1 MVVIRFHRF
10 WPVAAIVMVGLF
22 AGVASGSAAA
32 HDKGLFASPNGSGT
46 ACTAA
51 APCSLQTA
59 VAIAPP
65 GSTVRA
71 KSGVYHGGVAFSKQL
86 DLVGDGIAVLD
97 ASSSPDGYGIE
108 VSGPGGS
115 GSTIEGW
122 TVINAQFSGILVGSH
137 IAAAD
142 GTPLTSGSPISGVTV
157 DRVVVVNNDKG
168 FSGEVG
174 AGAGE
179 CFTTPFAPG
188 DCGEAIHLVSAT
200 NSVVEHALIA
210 HNAGGLLLSDEFGP
224 VTGDTIQHVISV
236 DNPDDC
242 GITIASHTSNQIY
255 GNVIEHNIADRNGV
269 AGQGAGILMAGA
281 APGTGVHDNQIR
293 FNEASGN
300 GLSGI
305 TIHDHFPGNFGGNV
319 IEHNQLG
326 TNNLDGDFDF
336 LTPDPQTTGILVAA
350 GLPFPGP
357 ALPPLTGTIISN
369 NDISN
374 NAVGIWTLNA
384 PSQIQHNQFH
394 HVTTPISNN

>member
-1 MVVIRFHRF
+1 MRVPRFRTCVLVFAVVAF
-10 WPVAAIVMVGLF
+10 F
-22 AGVASGSAAA
+22 AGIGSGSAATR
-32 HDKGLFASPNGSGT
+32 DTSLVASPFGSGT
-46 ACTAA
+46 ACTAH

-59 VAIAPP
+59 VSVAAP
-65 GSTVRA
+65 GSTIRA
-71 KSGVYHGGVAFSKQL
+71 RPGVYHGGVSFSKQL
-86 DLVGDGIAVLD
+86 DLVGQGLAVLD

-122 TVINAQFSGILVGSH
+122 TVVNAQFSGILVGSH
-137 IAAAD
+137 IAASD
-142 GTPLTSGSPISGVTV
+142 GTPLTGGSPISDVTI
-157 DRVVVVNNDKG
+157 DHVVVVNNDKG
-168 FSGEVG
+168 FSGVVG

-188 DCGEAIHLVSAT
+188 DCGEGIHLVSAT
-200 NSVVEHALIA
+200 DSVVEHALIT

-224 VTGDTIQHVISV
+224 VTGDTIQQVASV

-242 GITIASHTSNQIY
+242 GITIASHTTSQIY

-281 APGTGVHDNQIR
+281 APGTGVHDNIVR

-305 TIHDHFPGNFGGNV
+305 TIHDHFLGNFGGNV
-319 IEHNQLG
+319 IEHNHLG

-336 LTPDPQTTGILVAA
+336 LTPDPQTTGILVAS
-350 GLPFPGP
+350 GWPFPGP
-357 ALPPLTGTIISN
+357 PPLPPLTGTIIRN

-384 PSQIQHNQFH
+384 PSQIQNNTFHN
-394 HVTTPISNN
+394 VTTSISNN